1 MKMKEA
7 IRMKAKKIAGIVVLV
22 IGIIVLILSLLADVL
37 GIGGAS
43 GFGTKQIVGTIVG
56 AVMAAV
62 GFFLM
67 LKK

>member
-1 MKMKEA
+1 MN
-7 IRMKAKKIAGIVVLV
+7 AKKIAGIVVLM
-22 IGIIVLILSLLADVL
+22 IGIIVLILSLLADVI

-43 GFGTKQIVGTIVG
+43 GFGTRQIVGTIVG
-56 AVMAAV
+56 AVMTAA